1 MERVVK
7 PEDNNASIGC
17 NLTYIHPGHASY
29 SLFHEEIV
37 WFTDKEKDGYL
48 VLVLFSDIL
57 LFIIVQTCF
66 PFCFI
71 PKVFYLHLK
80 TVCYMERWN
89 FISSQIDM

>member
-48 VLVLFSDIL
+48 VLVL
-57 LFIIVQTCF
+57 V
-66 PFCFI
+66 
-71 PKVFYLHLK
+71 
-80 TVCYMERWN
+80 
-89 FISSQIDM
+89 